1 MRCPNCMAENT
12 TTRRFCAE
20 CGTPL
25 PLACP
30 SCGFE
35 NEATAKFCGGC
46 GKPIEETANPPAVVP
61 ATSRVDSAER
71 RQLTV
76 MFCDLVGSTALSS
89 RLDPEDLRETIGS
102 YNKCVAETISRYD
115 GFVATYM
122 GDGVLAYF
130 GYPIAHEDDP
140 ERAVRAGIAVVEA
153 VRRLKTPEL
162 LRVRVG
168 LATGLVIVGDLIGSG
183 AAQEQ
188 AVVGETPNLAARLQA
203 LAEPEAIV
211 IADNTRRLVGNLFEY
226 QSLGEVEVKGLAAS
240 VPAYRVLGE
249 SRLRSRFEALR
260 SDETPLIG
268 REEETEL
275 LLRRWQQAKSGEGR
289 VMLISGEPGIG
300 KSRLTAML
308 QQHLRAEPHT
318 RFRYFCSP
326 HHQDSPLFPVISRLE
341 RAARFEPGDAPAVK
355 LGKLRELLAPD
366 TPREEDEWLIAELL
380 SLPGPDHYSAPEI
393 SPQRKKEKTLEALLR
408 QLSSIARRQPAMMVF
423 EDLHWSDPISREFL
437 DLLVERIER
446 LPVLL
451 IATFRP
457 EFHPPWTGL
466 RQVTLLTLARLER
479 SLCTTLVERIAG
491 GMAPLRRDVVDEIV
505 RRTDG
510 VPLFLEELTKA
521 VLEATIAGEDDGRRV
536 VAAVPF
542 HPWLGSPNRESEPRR
557 QRHFRR
563 NQILPGGDT
572 G

>member
-1 MRCPNCMAENT
+1 
-12 TTRRFCAE
+12 
-20 CGTPL
+20 
-25 PLACP
+25 
-30 SCGFE
+30 
-35 NEATAKFCGGC
+35 
-46 GKPIEETANPPAVVP
+46 
-61 ATSRVDSAER
+61 
-71 RQLTV
+71 
-76 MFCDLVGSTALSS
+76 
-89 RLDPEDLRETIGS
+89 
-102 YNKCVAETISRYD
+102 
-115 GFVATYM
+115 
-122 GDGVLAYF
+122 
-130 GYPIAHEDDP
+130 
-140 ERAVRAGIAVVEA
+140 
-153 VRRLKTPEL
+153 
-162 LRVRVG
+162 
-168 LATGLVIVGDLIGSG
+168 
-183 AAQEQ
+183 
-188 AVVGETPNLAARLQA
+188 
-203 LAEPEAIV
+203 
-211 IADNTRRLVGNLFEY
+211 
-226 QSLGEVEVKGLAAS
+226 
-240 VPAYRVLGE
+240 
-249 SRLRSRFEALR
+249 
-260 SDETPLIG
+260 
-268 REEETEL
+268 
-275 LLRRWQQAKSGEGR
+275 
-289 VMLISGEPGIG
+289 MLISGEPGIG

-423 EDLHWSDPISREFL
+423 EDLHWSDPTSREFL